1 MAQIRLSANSSN
13 QQISKTNHM
22 ETTIT
27 REPGRVTV
35 TIEGRVDTATSAEL
49 NEVLAPLSQETGI
62 ELVLDC
68 ENMDYIS
75 SSGLRVLL
83 GTQNELSTYTAT
95 LKLPDFRL
103 PSCGMY
109 GLAKAITA
117 NAGSLVVKNVQD
129 SVKSVFDITGF
140 SSFLDIR

>member
-1 MAQIRLSANSSN
+1 
-13 QQISKTNHM
+13 M

-83 GTQNELSTYTAT
+83 GTQ
-95 LKLPDFRL
+95 
-103 PSCGMY
+103 
-109 GLAKAITA
+109 KAITA